1 MKIEKSPKR
10 IEIEK
15 RIIELMPKKS
25 PVEISIIITQEFG
38 EVFEPLDVEYY
49 INKYI
54 SNGNAIIQKVVDAAE
69 ESLNLGIDNS
79 VLEVS
84 RKFSISEINKEFEI
98 IYDRIKKLY
107 ELARM
112 YPDEPSYD
120 RRIVAYLERASIL
133 RSVVMKDYISE
144 IKKNIMMDLGKRI
157 ILGAISTFIPYIP
170 DTKKIEAKD
179 KFMAFI
185 SNLLSEDFIQED
197 NKIKEIKEEYG
208 KTEEK
213 ENNNRWYPSR
223 DKSRSRKTTS
233 WIINC

>member
-15 RIIELMPKKS
+15 RIIELMPQKN
-25 PVEISIIITQEFG
+25 PIEISTILTQEFG
-38 EVFEPLDVEYY
+38 EVFEPFDVDYY
-49 INKYI
+49 IKKYI
-54 SNGNAIIQKVVDAAE
+54 SNGKAIIQKVVDAAN
-69 ESLNLGIDNS
+69 ESLSLNIDNS

-107 ELARM
+107 ELAKI

-133 RSVVMKDYISE
+133 RSVVMKDYMTE
-144 IKKNIMMDLGKRI
+144 IKKNIMLDIGKRI
-157 ILGAISTFIPYIP
+157 ILGAISIFIPYIP
-170 DTKKIEAKD
+170 DSKKIEAKD

-185 SNLLSEDFIQED
+185 SNLLSEDFIKED
-197 NKIKEIKEEYG
+197 DKVKEIKDEYG

-213 ENNNRWYPSR
+213 TNN
-223 DKSRSRKTTS
+223 D
-233 WIINC
+233 

>member
-15 RIIELMPKKS
+15 RIIELMPQKN
-25 PVEISIIITQEFG
+25 PIEISTILTQEFG
-38 EVFEPLDVEYY
+38 EVFEPFDVEYY
-49 INKYI
+49 IKKYI
-54 SNGNAIIQKVVDAAE
+54 SNGKAIIQKVVDAAN
-69 ESLNLGIDNS
+69 ESLNLNIDNS

-84 RKFSISEINKEFEI
+84 RKFSISEINREFEI

-107 ELARM
+107 ELAKI

-133 RSVVMKDYISE
+133 RSVVMKDYMTE
-144 IKKNIMMDLGKRI
+144 IKKNIMLDIGKRI
-157 ILGAISTFIPYIP
+157 ILGAISIFIPYIP
-170 DTKKIEAKD
+170 DSKKIEAKD

-185 SNLLSEDFIQED
+185 SNLLSEDFVKED
-197 NKIKEIKEEYG
+197 DKVKEIKDEYG

-213 ENNNRWYPSR
+213 TNN
-223 DKSRSRKTTS
+223 D
-233 WIINC
+233 

>member
-15 RIIELMPKKS
+15 RIIELMPQKN
-25 PVEISIIITQEFG
+25 PIEISTILTQEFG
-38 EVFEPLDVEYY
+38 EVFEPFDVEYY
-49 INKYI
+49 IKKYI
-54 SNGNAIIQKVVDAAE
+54 SNGRAIIQKVVDAAN
-69 ESLNLGIDNS
+69 ESLNLNIDNS

-84 RKFSISEINKEFEI
+84 RKFSISEINREFEI

-107 ELARM
+107 ELAKI

-133 RSVVMKDYISE
+133 RSVVMKDYMTE
-144 IKKNIMMDLGKRI
+144 IKKNIMLDIGKRI
-157 ILGAISTFIPYIP
+157 ILGAISIFIPYIP
-170 DTKKIEAKD
+170 DSKKIEAKD

-185 SNLLSEDFIQED
+185 SNLLSEDFVKED
-197 NKIKEIKEEYG
+197 DKVKEIKDEYG

-213 ENNNRWYPSR
+213 TNN
-223 DKSRSRKTTS
+223 D
-233 WIINC
+233 